1 MGAVGRCP
9 AALRALIP
17 GWGGH
22 LKQKSPPAL
31 TEGLFNSLDLSG

>member
-17 GWGGH
+17 GWGFAPQQNRSGPIH
-22 LKQKSPPAL
+22 WSAL
-31 TEGLFNSLDLSG
+31 